1 MKLERF
7 EGNPILRPVPD
18 SWWQCAVTANPGAWY
33 DEASGTVTMLYRASA
48 ADVEHKV
55 YLGKA
60 VSGDGFHF
68 DRVGDAPTVAPSD
81 GFDAGC
87 VEDPRI
93 VKFGEWYF
101 ITYASRPFPAGQYW
115 LKTPNEQWKPPFAG
129 EDWPL
134 CMRESLSSTGLL
146 LTRDFQTFYRGGR
159 ITHPML
165 DDRDAILLPGKIGGQ
180 FAMLHRPM
188 SWTGPAYG
196 TEHPGMWLM
205 LSDDV
210 HNWDYDGSRFVA
222 GARFDWEVK
231 IGGSTP
237 PIRTDRGWFTLY
249 HAVGADLRYRLGV
262 MMLDLDEPWVVRHR
276 APDWVM
282 EPEAWYEL
290 EGFYEGCIFPC
301 GNVVIDG
308 QLLVYYGAADRYVGV
323 ATADFARLVDWACS
337 FGPEG

>member
-1 MKLERF
+1 MKLQRF
-7 EGNPILRPVPD
+7 QGNPILRPRPD

-33 DEASGTVTMLYRASA
+33 DPASRTVTMLYRASA

-60 VSGDGFHF
+60 VSGDGYHF
-68 DRVGDAPTVAPSD
+68 DRFDEAPAVAPCD
-81 GFDAGC
+81 GFDGGC

-101 ITYASRPFPAGQYW
+101 IVYASRPFPAGQYW
-115 LKTPNEQWKPPFAG
+115 LKTPNEQWKPPFAS

-134 CMRESLSSTGLL
+134 CMRESLSSSGLL

-165 DDRDAILLPGKIGGQ
+165 DDRDAILLPEKIGGQ

-188 SWTGPAYG
+188 SWTGPEYG
-196 TEHPGMWLM
+196 TENPAIWMM

-210 HNWDYDGSRFVA
+210 HCWDYSTSRLVA
-222 GARFDWEVK
+222 KAELDWEKK

-237 PIRTDRGWFTLY
+237 PIRTDRGWLTIY
-249 HAVGADLRYRLGV
+249 HAVGEDLQYRLGV
-262 MMLDLDEPWVVRHR
+262 MMLDLDEPWRVTHR
-276 APDWVM
+276 ADDWILQ
-282 EPEAWYEL
+282 PEAWYEL
-290 EGFYEGCIFPC
+290 EGFYRGCLFPC

-308 QLLVYYGAADRYVGV
+308 TLLVYYGAADRYVGL
-323 ATADFARLVDWACS
+323 ATADLQELTDWLCR
-337 FGPEG
+337 FPVGG

>member
-7 EGNPILRPVPD
+7 EGNPIIKPVPD

-33 DEASGTVTMLYRASA
+33 DEASKTVTMLYRASA

-60 VSGDGFHF
+60 VSGDGLHF
-68 DRVGDAPTVAPSD
+68 DLVGDDPAVAPSD
-81 GFDAGC
+81 GFDGGC

-115 LKTPNEQWKPPFAG
+115 LKTPNEQWKPPFAS

-134 CMRESLSSTGLL
+134 CMRESLSSSGLL
-146 LTRDFQTFYRGGR
+146 VTRDFQTFYRGGR

-165 DDRDAILLPGKIGGQ
+165 DDRDAILLPEKIDGK

-188 SWTGPAYG
+188 SWTGPEYG
-196 TEHPGMWLM
+196 TDHPAMWLM
-205 LSDDV
+205 LSDDL
-210 HNWDYDGSRFVA
+210 HCWDYGTSRFVA
-222 GARFDWEVK
+222 KAQFPWEKKV
-231 IGGSTP
+231 GGSTP
-237 PIRTDRGWFTLY
+237 PIRTDRGWFTIY
-249 HAVGADLRYRLGV
+249 HAVGDDLRYRLGV
-262 MMLDLDEPWVVRHR
+262 MMLDLHEPWRVTHR
-276 APDWVM
+276 ASEWIM

-290 EGFYEGCIFPC
+290 EGFYKGCIFPC

-308 QLLVYYGAADRYVGV
+308 KLFVYYGAADRYVGV
-323 ATADFARLVDWACS
+323 ATAEFTPMVDWLCR
-337 FGPEG
+337 FPVQQ